1 MSTKVPKKMAYL
13 FTVGFFLLI
22 VFISIF
28 EVKGFYSLIII
39 IGYVYHLFGIIK
51 II

>member
-13 FTVGFFLLI
+13 FIVGFFLLI

-39 IGYVYHLFGIIK
+39 GYVYPLFGIIK